1 MLYNSLKGSS
11 SIAVCATWRHTGLC
25 SYTGGLII
33 IMIIIIVVVI
43 IIISYWLLLL
53 VLLLLV
59 LFIYIYIYVYLHI
72 RIHVYP
78 PSTNLEV
85 TSWKIKRANEN
96 ILRTA
101 LAPREWTRFNIEFGG
116 GGKVSGR
123 FTAKAVCQQHRYS
136 LEADKVWDL
145 RHAGRPRRVF
155 LSETADTVMM
165 SLYPFVRW
173 PITHNVGKCTC

>member
-1 MLYNSLKGSS
+1 MKAHGPLLLHRRPNNNNDNNNSS
-11 SIAVCATWRHTGLC
+11 SNNNNKL
-25 SYTGGLII
+25 LI
-33 IMIIIIVVVI
+33 VI
-43 IIISYWLLLL
+43 ISITIISIIH
-53 VLLLLV
+53 
-59 LFIYIYIYVYLHI
+59 IYIYIYIYLHI

-136 LEADKVWDL
+136 LEADKV
-145 RHAGRPRRVF
+145 
-155 LSETADTVMM
+155 
-165 SLYPFVRW
+165 
-173 PITHNVGKCTC
+173 